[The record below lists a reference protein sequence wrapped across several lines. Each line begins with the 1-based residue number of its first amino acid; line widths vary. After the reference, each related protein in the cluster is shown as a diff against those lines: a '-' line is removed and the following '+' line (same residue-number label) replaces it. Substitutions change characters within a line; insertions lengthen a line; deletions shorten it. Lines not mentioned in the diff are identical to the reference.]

1 MSSGHIERTLRNVP
15 AIVLSMVA
23 VLALIGGG
31 VFYVNHM
38 HKKVSSAGQPEHWAP
53 ANSIAFFKADL
64 DPANGDKSA
73 ALKFEQMFPDA
84 PKATDPANLKDAL
97 LGAMFAAN
105 NSQSDQRVDY
115 AADVKPWLGSS
126 AAVAVFV
133 DANQQLQSVGI
144 LQVTDATQA
153 KASLTK
159 LVTSGSGGSV
169 TGYAVEGDYVV
180 FGDSQAIVDAAVAS
194 AQTPAAWH

>member
-1 MSSGHIERTLRNVP
+1 MTMSEHSGPDYIPPNVP
-15 AIVLSMVA
+15 PAAAPIP
-23 VLALIGGG
+23 
-31 VFYVNHM
+31 
-38 HKKVSSAGQPEHWAP
+38 SAQPP
-53 ANSIAFFKADL
+53 AD
-64 DPANGDKSA
+64 
-73 ALKFEQMFPDA
+73 
-84 PKATDPANLKDAL
+84 LKDAL

-169 TGYAVEGDYVV
+169 TGY
-180 FGDSQAIVDAAVAS
+180 
-194 AQTPAAWH
+194 